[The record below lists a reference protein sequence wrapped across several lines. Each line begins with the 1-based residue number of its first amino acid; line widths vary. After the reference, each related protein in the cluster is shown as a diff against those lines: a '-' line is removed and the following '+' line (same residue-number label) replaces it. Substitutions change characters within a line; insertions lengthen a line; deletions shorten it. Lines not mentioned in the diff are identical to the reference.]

1 MKKLLLILLC
11 FPFIGFGQGWEKT
24 FTNAAGYS
32 VQQTT
37 DGGFIIA
44 GEINY
49 NDAYLIKTDGSGNE
63 QWNQTFGGSNYDA
76 GYSVQQTSD
85 GGFIIAGGTFSFG
98 NGGQD
103 VYLIKT
109 DGSGNEQWNQ
119 TFGGSNF
126 DAGNSVQQTTDGGF
140 IIAGEK
146 NNNAYLIK
154 TDGSGNEQW
163 NQTFGGSNVYA
174 AGYSVQQ
181 TSDGGY
187 IMAGR
192 KDSDSYLGIGNGGR
206 DVFLIKTDGN
216 GNEQWNQTFG
226 GTDDDYARSVQQT
239 SDGGFIIAGVTY
251 SFGNGEQDV
260 YLIKTDGSGNEQWNQ
275 TFGGTDTDFG
285 NSVKQTSDGGFI
297 ITGDKNHSVYLI
309 KTDGNGNINSTFNIP
324 ANTNRKIEKTVDLLG
339 RETKPQTNTP
349 FMEIYDDGTVEKRI
363 IIE

>member
-1 MKKLLLILLC
+1 
-11 FPFIGFGQGWEKT
+11 
-24 FTNAAGYS
+24 
-32 VQQTT
+32 
-37 DGGFIIA
+37 
-44 GEINY
+44 
-49 NDAYLIKTDGSGNE
+49 
-63 QWNQTFGGSNYDA
+63 
-76 GYSVQQTSD
+76 
-85 GGFIIAGGTFSFG
+85 
-98 NGGQD
+98 
-103 VYLIKT
+103 
-109 DGSGNEQWNQ
+109 
-119 TFGGSNF
+119 
-126 DAGNSVQQTTDGGF
+126 
-140 IIAGEK
+140 
-146 NNNAYLIK
+146 
-154 TDGSGNEQW
+154 
-163 NQTFGGSNVYA
+163 
-174 AGYSVQQ
+174 
-181 TSDGGY
+181 
-187 IMAGR
+187 MAGR